1 MQHRSDHAFF
11 HWAAARKRWRGYAW
25 TEADGSH
32 LRAKEATKVYLV
44 LIDYCHS
51 PQARHFGI
59 GLEGQDRRR
68 KERRLDR
75 AFRSYEKVE
84 RGSRQPAVPGPKKA
98 RFNMDQTD
106 SLRETFTARERYGH
120 LAFMRLCV
128 FSLAF

>member
-1 MQHRSDHAFF
+1 M
-11 HWAAARKRWRGYAW
+11 
-25 TEADGSH
+25 
-32 LRAKEATKVYLV
+32 YLV

-84 RGSRQPAVPGPKKA
+84 RGSRQPAVPGPKKV
-98 RFNMDQTD
+98 RFKDPKNAL
-106 SLRETFTARERYGH
+106 SLIILLSVY
-120 LAFMRLCV
+120 L
-128 FSLAF
+128 